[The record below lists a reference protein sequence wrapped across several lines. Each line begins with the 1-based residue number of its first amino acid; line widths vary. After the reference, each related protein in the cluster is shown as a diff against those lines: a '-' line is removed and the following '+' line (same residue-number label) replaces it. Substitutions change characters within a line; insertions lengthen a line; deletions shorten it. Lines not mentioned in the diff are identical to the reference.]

1 MVLHL
6 RFGPALGSNS
16 IVMDDA
22 QDSHELDLLLPQSVT
37 RPLWS
42 SLLSNLH
49 DRFFPEKLPPL
60 QLTSRPMNTGMLIG
74 DAVSLPW
81 FRTVFT
87 NLGNVINPEILPP
100 LELESQPVD
109 VGELISDQMGH
120 MWWTSLLR
128 NLADR
133 VAPER
138 LPPLQLTS
146 TPVDAD
152 LEIRRHATGALVFA
166 DHTAQSSTGGEAVLH
181 RYAGSRSRAPHGVR
195 STARGIC
202 RNVIRSTRCASTCPS
217 RQTANRSF
225 AIKAEGR
232 SSDRAGCDGSGLF
245 AGHAFRPGLNQPS
258 VVSLQSSE
266 KLRARRGWFC

>member
-1 MVLHL
+1 
-6 RFGPALGSNS
+6 
-16 IVMDDA
+16 MDNG
-22 QDSHELDLLLPQSVT
+22 QDNHELDLLLPQSVT
-37 RPLWS
+37 RPLWR

-49 DRFFPEKLPPL
+49 DRLFPEKLPPL

-87 NLGNVINPEILPP
+87 NLGNVINPENLPP

-109 VGELISDQMGH
+109 VGELVSDQMGH

-146 TPVDAD
+146 KPVDAD
-152 LEIRRHATGALVFA
+152 LKSGSMQLARWSSLITLPKVPLAERQFFATTPARPSAPRMTSRTAACRICWNVVGPSRCTGPCPSGQIADRAFAFPPAGSFA
-166 DHTAQSSTGGEAVLH
+166 DHA
-181 RYAGSRSRAPHGVR
+181 RRAGSALP
-195 STARGIC
+195 
-202 RNVIRSTRCASTCPS
+202 
-217 RQTANRSF
+217 
-225 AIKAEGR
+225 
-232 SSDRAGCDGSGLF
+232 
-245 AGHAFRPGLNQPS
+245 AGHDFRPGLIQSS
-258 VVSLQSSE
+258 VVSLRSS
-266 KLRARRGWFC
+266 GQTFF